1 MKQWWLKFKAP
12 HLKGVKITVREKEP
26 TKELADVC
34 TIIPVVS
41 KDDYNKLEARCKELE
56 KELSEAKRDA
66 FNWQCRAI
74 DTKCSLVD
82 AEQTIERAEKST
94 DAVLILRKYL
104 ERKKNA

>member
-1 MKQWWLKFKAP
+1 MS
-12 HLKGVKITVREKEP
+12 VKV
-26 TKELADVC
+26 D
-34 TIIPVVS
+34 TIIQCPACGEEWADANYGYAS
-41 KDDYNKLEARCKELE
+41 NYDKLEARCKELE